1 MSLVEFNYDNFKENL
16 HRNYSLEKIKYYYNN
31 ESTYITELYN
41 SLLKI
46 NCPNNNNANMNHFK
60 LSFLIYSLNFENYIP
75 LNNGILI
82 ENSLNCKYTLAEIT
96 NTTTTEKLFIKSVD
110 LSPDNDDI
118 KIDIIS
124 CILFEYIYNLIK
136 QNPNNNFAK
145 SITDLSDYVAIFKGA
160 IPSFTFLDKWNYNS
174 ILKYYNT
181 DKCHILKENFNHKRN
196 ENYIYITNSVN
207 NPDTIITM
215 IINFQNDIEKT
226 KNNANIITYFNEIS
240 SIYNFIYYYGS
251 QYGYL
256 HNDLHSGN
264 LLLDTIKNKI
274 IMIDYGQ
281 NSFGYFYE
289 NDDEIVN
296 GYVKNYYKL
305 LNYDDDDITYKNMID
320 LNFTDKNNLISI
332 IKSIKNNSYMTYILD
347 LITLSL
353 NLLYS
358 YRIFIQLK
366 TSANNEIYK
375 KLTDLIFFEKNPDNY
390 SDDILSILYE
400 KDFKIK
406 MRILD
411 IDEIIAT
418 YISTKTELFEK
429 YKIMGKEVLW
439 ELNVYDGL
447 FYTALLFH
455 HFKLDGDCLYSHNTK
470 IFYKNGF
477 QMNKT
482 SRLINQESINKFM
495 QYLQLINERY
505 IQLQD
510 FNNFFYQLN
519 NAPSDLYKGG
529 YISIK
534 KQLTN
539 TIYIFTNSKIEPK
552 LKQLTFDDLLTSF
565 NNNYLSVSDL
575 KIIIENISPVSN
587 DYLIDIIH
595 KKINR
600 DFKLIKTDL
609 LLSIKKI
616 DKINK
621 IETSRKE
628 FKMDIETQAKK
639 YNEIFKYNMQPF
651 LYKKEKEAIIVNKKE
666 NKSTKFIEI

>member
-1 MSLVEFNYDNFKENL
+1 MSLVKFDYDSFKEKL
-16 HRNYSLEKIKYYYNN
+16 HKNYSLEKIKYYYKLTN
-31 ESTYITELYN
+31 IDELYKE
-41 SLLKI
+41 LLKI
-46 NCPNNNNANMNHFK
+46 ECPINYYTNMNHFK
-60 LSFLIYSLNFENYIP
+60 LSFLIHSLNFENYMP
-75 LNNGILI
+75 LNNGELF
-82 ENSLNCKYTLAEIT
+82 ENSINCKYTLATIT
-96 NTTTTEKLFIKSVD
+96 NIGKNENLFIKSTD
-110 LSPDNDDI
+110 LSRDNDDI

-136 QNPNNNFAK
+136 QDQNNNFAK
-145 SITDLSDYVAIFKGA
+145 NISDLSDYVAIFKGA
-160 IPSFTFLDKWNYNS
+160 IPSFTFLDKWNYNT
-174 ILKYYNT
+174 ILNQYNI
-181 DKCHILKENFNHKRN
+181 DKCYIIHDSFNYKKK

-215 IINFQNDIEKT
+215 INNFQNDIEKD
-226 KNNANIITYFNEIS
+226 KNNANIIIYLNEIS

-289 NDDEIVN
+289 NNDEIVN

-305 LNYDDDDITYKNMID
+305 LNNDDDEITYKNMID
-320 LNFTDKNNLISI
+320 LNFTDKNYLISI
-332 IKSIKNNSYMTYILD
+332 IKSLKNNSYMTYILD

-375 KLTDLIFFEKNPDNY
+375 KLTDLIYFEKNPNNT

-400 KDFKIK
+400 KEFKIK
-406 MRILD
+406 MRFLD
-411 IDEIIAT
+411 IDEIIAI

-429 YKIMGKEVLW
+429 YKTMGKEVLW

-455 HFKLDGDCLYSHNTK
+455 NFKLDGDCLYSQNTK

-477 QMNKT
+477 QMNNT
-482 SRLINQESINKFM
+482 SRLINQISINHFM
-495 QYLQLINERY
+495 QYLQIINERY
-505 IQLQD
+505 IQLQH
-510 FNNFFYQLN
+510 FNSFFYQLN
-519 NAPSDLYKGG
+519 NAPGELYKGG
-529 YISIK
+529 DIIIK
-534 KQLTN
+534 KPLTN
-539 TIYIFTNSKIEPK
+539 TNHIFTNSNIEPK
-552 LKQLTFDDLLTSF
+552 LQNLKFDDLLSSF
-565 NNNYLSVSDL
+565 NDNNISNSEL
-575 KIIIENISPVSN
+575 KIIIENISHVSN
-587 DYLIDIIH
+587 NYIIDIIQ
-595 KKINR
+595 KIINK

-616 DKINK
+616 DKIK
-621 IETSRKE
+621 TSKKE
-628 FKMDIETQAKK
+628 FNMDIKTQAKK
-639 YNEIFKYNMQPF
+639 YNEIFKYNMQQS
-651 LYKKEKEAIIVNKKE
+651 LYKKETKGDVVVVK
-666 NKSTKFIEI
+666 NKSKSFIEL